1 MPYVCGCS
9 TLPID
14 ANGRLMRVGTTRDA
28 EDVLREGD
36 YIGFSSV
43 SGTTGEAIRAR
54 RIFPGARGYCA
65 GQLCEPLSKEMKVS
79 KALVQS
85 RMSGLKEANPMMGV
99 RGSRLGIDHHG
110 HADQG
115 YRGGVAGEG
124 ISVHLHIMILLVG
137 SFEELEQE
145 VKLVKAVV

>member
-36 YIGFSSV
+36 YIGFSS
-43 SGTTGEAIRAR
+43 
-54 RIFPGARGYCA
+54 
-65 GQLCEPLSKEMKVS
+65 LCEPLSKEMKVS